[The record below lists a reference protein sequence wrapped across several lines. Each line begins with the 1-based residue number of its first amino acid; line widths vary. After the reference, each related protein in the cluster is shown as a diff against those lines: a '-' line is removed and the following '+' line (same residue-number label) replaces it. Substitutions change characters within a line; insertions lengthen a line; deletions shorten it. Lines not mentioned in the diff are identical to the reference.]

1 MGTDCAPLVADLFLF
16 SFEFSFM
23 KDLIRTNLS
32 LAGKFNRT
40 FRYID
45 DLLTINNPDFSD
57 YISKIYPNELELKQT
72 TEGQGKCSYLD
83 LNIKIINNKFT
94 TDLYDKREAFNF
106 TIVNYPHMDSN
117 IPSKPAY
124 GVFISQLIIYLR
136 VCGNYQHFVYRLVQ
150 ITTRLQRQGF
160 DYVVLCNTFKKFLQ
174 RHPIALRKYQ
184 RSHRQMIVDCVCLP
198 LCVFSTKNKHVTV
211 R

>member
-1 MGTDCAPLVADLFLF
+1 
-16 SFEFSFM
+16 M
-23 KDLIRTNLS
+23 KDLNLP

-72 TEGQGKCSYLD
+72 TEGHGKCSYLD
-83 LNIKIINNKFT
+83 LNIKFT

-124 GVFISQLIIYLR
+124 GVFISQLIRYLR
-136 VCGNYQHFVYRLVQ
+136 VCGNYQHFVYRSVQ

-198 LCVFSTKNKHVTV
+198 FFVFSTKNKHVTV

>member
-1 MGTDCAPLVADLFLF
+1 
-16 SFEFSFM
+16 M
-23 KDLIRTNLS
+23 KELIRTNLP

-45 DLLTINNPDFSD
+45 DLLTINNSKFSD
-57 YISKIYPNELELKQT
+57 YISKIYPSELELKKT
-72 TEGQGKCSYLD
+72 TESQGECSYLD
-83 LNIKIINNKFT
+83 LNIKIINSKFT

-106 TIVNYPHMDSN
+106 NIVNYPHMDSN
-117 IPSKPAY
+117 IPLKPAY
-124 GVFISQLIIYLR
+124 GVFISQLIRYLR
-136 VCGNYQHFVYRLVQ
+136 VCGNYQHFVYRSIQ

-174 RHPIALRKYQ
+174 RHPIALRKYR

-198 LCVFSTKNKHVTV
+198 LCVFSTKNKHITV

>member
-23 KDLIRTNLS
+23 KELICTNLP
-32 LAGKFNRT
+32 LAGKFNKT

-57 YISKIYPNELELKQT
+57 YISKIYPNEPELKQT
-72 TEGQGKCSYLD
+72 TEGHGKCSYLD

-117 IPSKPAY
+117 IPSKPVY
-124 GVFISQLIIYLR
+124 EVFISQLI
-136 VCGNYQHFVYRLVQ
+136 
-150 ITTRLQRQGF
+150 
-160 DYVVLCNTFKKFLQ
+160 
-174 RHPIALRKYQ
+174 
-184 RSHRQMIVDCVCLP
+184 
-198 LCVFSTKNKHVTV
+198 
-211 R
+211 